1 MSASELLAVRD
12 KDFFAHN
19 VEFYKEI
26 LDRDDMADVTV
37 ACDDNHTVSAH
48 RVILSAS
55 SLFFRSV
62 IKKSKHPHPY
72 IYLKGVTSSHLDSL
86 MKYIYSGE
94 TEVRSEDFAEFMS
107 TASQLK
113 IISLTST
120 NSTNNESKST
130 LKKQRKRKD
139 NLVEPKSEPL
149 NDEKKS
155 YENNDWIDEAGVPDD
170 EGKGEDVVNEDGTP
184 NENEESKLGKITEE
198 TEKIIE
204 ALGSQGKIIFSCKV
218 CKKTFPRRT
227 KARIHAETHLS
238 QFIHKCP
245 ECDLES
251 RTRSA
256 LYVHMRR
263 KHSDG
268 TANDKSVIWSNI
280 FSL

>member
-62 IKKSKHPHPY
+62 INKSKHPHPY
-72 IYLKGVTSSHLDSL
+72 IYLKGVASNHLDSL

-113 IISLTST
+113 IISLAST

-139 NLVEPKSEPL
+139 NFSQS
-149 NDEKKS
+149 NTTS
-155 YENNDWIDEAGVPDD
+155 G
-170 EGKGEDVVNEDGTP
+170 
-184 NENEESKLGKITEE
+184 
-198 TEKIIE
+198 
-204 ALGSQGKIIFSCKV
+204 LGSDDLQSRGS
-218 CKKTFPRRT
+218 
-227 KARIHAETHLS
+227 L
-238 QFIHKCP
+238 QFIDVK
-245 ECDLES
+245 DANKVG
-251 RTRSA
+251 TR
-256 LYVHMRR
+256 
-263 KHSDG
+263 
-268 TANDKSVIWSNI
+268 
-280 FSL
+280 

>member
-72 IYLKGVTSSHLDSL
+72 IYLKGVASSHLDSL

-120 NSTNNESKST
+120 NSTNNESKS

-170 EGKGEDVVNEDGTP
+170 DEDTGEDVVK
-184 NENEESKLGKITEE
+184 SK
-198 TEKIIE
+198 
-204 ALGSQGKIIFSCKV
+204 
-218 CKKTFPRRT
+218 
-227 KARIHAETHLS
+227 
-238 QFIHKCP
+238 
-245 ECDLES
+245 
-251 RTRSA
+251 
-256 LYVHMRR
+256 Y
-263 KHSDG
+263 
-268 TANDKSVIWSNI
+268 
-280 FSL
+280 